1 MGGKI
6 TKLYPPPTKMKPKP
20 NLSSVRIYQ
29 SVHPAT
35 ILDLWSKNGLQLKMW
50 AFGLFNLIQL
60 DCHWQ
65 SKSAVLSVQ
74 LQSSWIPLNRQKT
87 CIFS

>member
-6 TKLYPPPTKMKPKP
+6 TKLYPPPTKMKHKP

-35 ILDLWSKNGLQLKMW
+35 ILDLWSKNGLQLKMR

-74 LQSSWIPLNRQKT
+74 ISPNTIKLDPVKG
-87 CIFS
+87 